1 MTSALATTY
10 ADAATKEISD
20 FVERSTRFVPE
31 DLRFSEVQ
39 CLDVSF
45 CVEVLHQIRCSLAE
59 NTAAGR
65 TQHSSDD
72 LVAASSDDYTMLSES
87 LRTEATGRLDVTRS
101 LAKKISDGRY
111 GQCVNDTNYGS
122 YQRSVFFTYTC
133 PTCSGTGN
141 VTCDSCNGSGNHTCS
156 HCGGMGST
164 IETHWETDHR
174 GNSTSTTHS
183 ETCTWCMGSGHSTC
197 SNCGGSG
204 EVTCS
209 TCKGHGELTDTAT
222 PVYVVNS
229 RYSICEVSTDDR
241 DVEYALNV
249 RAQLPTIGESLASIS
264 SRNIETKEELRRVFE
279 QVSFACLFFRANV
292 SVNGNSGKMV
302 VFGEK
307 CLVSDAGCLIENLV
321 QPDLAYLQDALTRV
335 RWFDIPA
342 MLYVQKIGRLFMESE
357 VHQMAIEY
365 APPFGNSHDDYSE
378 LADRLAKSLSPEYL
392 HSAVS
397 SMERLTA
404 LINSETRRVGWS
416 ITLPSVAAT
425 MMHFVLLDS
434 YFMAI
439 SAALGIGL
447 LTGAVSQFLIKAQL
461 RRTGAQRLEDFSLR
475 RKSHRPGLL
484 VLPWQK

>member
-1 MTSALATTY
+1 MTSSLATTY
-10 ADAATKEISD
+10 ADVAKKEISD

-65 TQHSSDD
+65 TQHSSVD
-72 LVAASSDDYTMLSES
+72 LVAASSDEYKMLSES
-87 LRTEATGRLDVTRS
+87 LRTEATGRLDVIRS
-101 LAKKISDGRY
+101 LAKKISDGSY
-111 GQCVNDTNYGS
+111 GQYVDDTNYGS
-122 YQRSVFFTYTC
+122 YQRSIFFTYTC
-133 PTCSGTGN
+133 PTCSGTGS
-141 VTCDSCNGSGNHTCS
+141 VTCNSCNGSGNHTCS

-164 IETHWETDHR
+164 LETHWETDHR
-174 GNSTSTTHS
+174 GNSTSTTRS
-183 ETCTWCMGSGHSTC
+183 ETCTWCMGSGHTTC

-204 EVTCS
+204 EVACDTCE
-209 TCKGHGELTDTAT
+209 GHGELTDTAT

-229 RYSICEVSTDDR
+229 KYSISEVSTDDR

-249 RAQLPTIGESLASIS
+249 RTQLPTIGESLASIS
-264 SRNIETKEELRRVFE
+264 SRHVETKEELRQVFE
-279 QVSFACLFFRANV
+279 QVSFACPFFRANV

-307 CLVSDAGCLIENLV
+307 CMVSDAGCLIENLV

-335 RWFDIPA
+335 RWLDIPA
-342 MLYVQKIGRLFMESE
+342 MLYAQKIGRLFMESE
-357 VHQMAIEY
+357 VHQMAIEC
-365 APPFGNSHDDYSE
+365 APSFGNSHQDYSE
-378 LADRLAKSLSPEYL
+378 LADRLARSLSPEYL

-397 SMERLTA
+397 SMERLTSTIT
-404 LINSETRRVGWS
+404 LETQRVAWS
-416 ITLPSVAAT
+416 ITLPVVAAT

-439 SAALGIGL
+439 SVALGIGIF
-447 LTGAVSQFLIKAQL
+447 TGAASQLLIKTQL
-461 RRTGAQRLEDFSLR
+461 RRTGGHRLEDFAIR
-475 RKSHRPGLL
+475 RKIH
-484 VLPWQK
+484 